1 MARSN
6 CSASTH
12 DVSSDNPLVY
22 RVARVRARPRLPQR
36 LFAPSRLAPPSHVAR
51 RAGRAADDDDD
62 AVLVIIIGVVV
73 IITLVVVVV
82 VVWARASRFD
92 VPNAVP
98 RPRARRRPRTYA
110 RTVASVTLSSVWFHS
125 SFVFKLIASVKPR

>member
-1 MARSN
+1 
-6 CSASTH
+6 
-12 DVSSDNPLVY
+12 VY

-36 LFAPSRLAPPSHVAR
+36 LFAPSRLA
-51 RAGRAADDDDD
+51 GRAADDDD
-62 AVLVIIIGVVV
+62 AVLVIIIGLAV
-73 IITLVVVVV
+73 IITLVVVVA
-82 VVWARASRFD
+82 VVWARASRFN

-110 RTVASVTLSSVWFHS
+110 RTVAGVTLSSVWFHS

>member
-36 LFAPSRLAPPSHVAR
+36 LFAPSRLA
-51 RAGRAADDDDD
+51 GRAADDDDD
-62 AVLVIIIGVVV
+62 AVLVIIIGLAV

-82 VVWARASRFD
+82 AVVWARASRFN

-110 RTVASVTLSSVWFHS
+110 RTVAGVTLSSVWFHS

>member
-36 LFAPSRLAPPSHVAR
+36 LFAPSRLA
-51 RAGRAADDDDD
+51 GRAADDDDD
-62 AVLVIIIGVVV
+62 AVLVIIFIGVVV
-73 IITLVVVVV
+73 IITLVVVV

>member
-36 LFAPSRLAPPSHVAR
+36 LFAPSRLA
-51 RAGRAADDDDD
+51 GRAADDDD
-62 AVLVIIIGVVV
+62 AVLVIIIGLAV
-73 IITLVVVVV
+73 IITLVVVVA

-110 RTVASVTLSSVWFHS
+110 RTVAGVTLSSVWFHS

>member
-36 LFAPSRLAPPSHVAR
+36 LFAPSRLA
-51 RAGRAADDDDD
+51 GRAADDDD
-62 AVLVIIIGVVV
+62 AVLVIIIGLAV

-82 VVWARASRFD
+82 AVVWARASRFD

-110 RTVASVTLSSVWFHS
+110 RTVAGVTLSSVWFHS

>member
-36 LFAPSRLAPPSHVAR
+36 LFAPSRLA
-51 RAGRAADDDDD
+51 GRAADDDDD
-62 AVLVIIIGVVV
+62 AVLVIIIGLAV

-82 VVWARASRFD
+82 AVVWARASRFD

-110 RTVASVTLSSVWFHS
+110 RTVAGVTLSSVWFHS

>member
-62 AVLVIIIGVVV
+62 AVLVIIFIGVVV
-73 IITLVVVVV
+73 IIMLVFVV
-82 VVWARASRFD
+82 VVWARASGFD

-110 RTVASVTLSSVWFHS
+110 RTVAGVTLSSVWFHS

>member
-36 LFAPSRLAPPSHVAR
+36 LFAPSRLA
-51 RAGRAADDDDD
+51 GRAADDDDD
-62 AVLVIIIGVVV
+62 AVLVIIIGLAV
-73 IITLVVVVV
+73 IITLVVVVA

-98 RPRARRRPRTYA
+98 RPRARRRPQTYA
-110 RTVASVTLSSVWFHS
+110 RTVAGVTLSSVWFHS

>member
-1 MARSN
+1 M
-6 CSASTH
+6 
-12 DVSSDNPLVY
+12 Y

-36 LFAPSRLAPPSHVAR
+36 LFAPSRLA
-51 RAGRAADDDDD
+51 GRAADDDDD
-62 AVLVIIIGVVV
+62 AVLVIIIGLAV
-73 IITLVVVVV
+73 IITLVVVVA

-110 RTVASVTLSSVWFHS
+110 RTVAGVTLSSVWFHS

>member
-22 RVARVRARPRLPQR
+22 RVARERARSRLPQR
-36 LFAPSRLAPPSHVAR
+36 LFAPSRL
-51 RAGRAADDDDD
+51 AGRAADDDDD
-62 AVLVIIIGVVV
+62 AVLVIIIGLAV

-82 VVWARASRFD
+82 AVVWAREQIQ
-92 VPNAVP
+92 
-98 RPRARRRPRTYA
+98 RPERRPSSPRSSSSANLRTH
-110 RTVASVTLSSVWFHS
+110 RGGRHTLECVAS
-125 SFVFKLIASVKPR
+125 LIIRFQTHRLGEAEMR

>member
-36 LFAPSRLAPPSHVAR
+36 LFAPSRLA
-51 RAGRAADDDDD
+51 GRAADDDD
-62 AVLVIIIGVVV
+62 AVLVIIIGLAV
-73 IITLVVVVV
+73 IITLVVVVA

-110 RTVASVTLSSVWFHS
+110 RTVAGVTLSSVWFHS
-125 SFVFKLIASVKPR
+125 SFVFKLIASVKPK

>member
-22 RVARVRARPRLPQR
+22 RVARVRARSRLPQR
-36 LFAPSRLAPPSHVAR
+36 LFAPSRL
-51 RAGRAADDDDD
+51 AGRAADDDDD
-62 AVLVIIIGVVV
+62 AVLVIIIGLAV
-73 IITLVVVVV
+73 IITLVVVA
-82 VVWARASRFD
+82 VVWARASRFN
-92 VPNAVP
+92 VPNAVS

-110 RTVASVTLSSVWFHS
+110 RTVAGVTLSSVWFHS

>member
-36 LFAPSRLAPPSHVAR
+36 LFAPSRLA
-51 RAGRAADDDDD
+51 GRAADDDDD
-62 AVLVIIIGVVV
+62 AVLVIIIGLAV

-82 VVWARASRFD
+82 AVVWARASRFN

-110 RTVASVTLSSVWFHS
+110 RTVAGVTLSSVWLHS
-125 SFVFKLIASVKPR
+125 SFVFKVIASVKPR

>member
-36 LFAPSRLAPPSHVAR
+36 LFAPSRLA
-51 RAGRAADDDDD
+51 GRAADDDDD

-73 IITLVVVVV
+73 IITLVVVLVVV

-110 RTVASVTLSSVWFHS
+110 RTVAGVTLSSVWLHS

>member
-36 LFAPSRLAPPSHVAR
+36 LFAPSRLA
-51 RAGRAADDDDD
+51 GRAADDDD
-62 AVLVIIIGVVV
+62 AVLVIIIGLAV
-73 IITLVVVVV
+73 IITLVVVVA
-82 VVWARASRFD
+82 VVWARASRFN

-98 RPRARRRPRTYA
+98 RPHARRRPRTYA
-110 RTVASVTLSSVWFHS
+110 RTVAGVTLSSVWFHS

>member
-22 RVARVRARPRLPQR
+22 RVARVRARSRLPQR
-36 LFAPSRLAPPSHVAR
+36 LFAPSRL
-51 RAGRAADDDDD
+51 AGRAADDDDD
-62 AVLVIIIGVVV
+62 AVLVIIIGLAV

-82 VVWARASRFD
+82 AVVWARASRFN
-92 VPNAVP
+92 VPNAVS

-110 RTVASVTLSSVWFHS
+110 RTVAGVTLSSVWFHS

>member
-1 MARSN
+1 M
-6 CSASTH
+6 
-12 DVSSDNPLVY
+12 Y

-36 LFAPSRLAPPSHVAR
+36 LFAPSRLA
-51 RAGRAADDDDD
+51 GRAADDDDD
-62 AVLVIIIGVVV
+62 AVLVIIFIGVVV

>member
-36 LFAPSRLAPPSHVAR
+36 LFAPSRLA
-51 RAGRAADDDDD
+51 GRAADDDDD
-62 AVLVIIIGVVV
+62 AVLVIIIGLAV
-73 IITLVVVVV
+73 IITLVVVVA
-82 VVWARASRFD
+82 VVWARASRFN

-98 RPRARRRPRTYA
+98 RSRARRRPRTYA
-110 RTVASVTLSSVWFHS
+110 RTVAGVTLSSVWFHS
-125 SFVFKLIASVKPR
+125 AFVFKLIASVKPR

>member
-36 LFAPSRLAPPSHVAR
+36 LFAPSRLA
-51 RAGRAADDDDD
+51 GRAADDDDD

-73 IITLVVVVV
+73 IITLVVVV

-110 RTVASVTLSSVWFHS
+110 RTVAGVTLSSVWLHS

>member
-1 MARSN
+1 M
-6 CSASTH
+6 
-12 DVSSDNPLVY
+12 Y

-36 LFAPSRLAPPSHVAR
+36 LFAPSRL
-51 RAGRAADDDDD
+51 AGRAADDDDD

-73 IITLVVVVV
+73 IITLVVVVVV

-110 RTVASVTLSSVWFHS
+110 RTVAGVTLSSVWLHS

>member
-36 LFAPSRLAPPSHVAR
+36 LFAPSRLA
-51 RAGRAADDDDD
+51 GRAADDDDD
-62 AVLVIIIGVVV
+62 AVLVIIIGLAV

-82 VVWARASRFD
+82 AVVWARASRFD

-110 RTVASVTLSSVWFHS
+110 RTVAGVTLSSVWLHS
-125 SFVFKLIASVKPR
+125 SFVFKVIASVKPR

>member
-22 RVARVRARPRLPQR
+22 RVARVRARSRLPQR
-36 LFAPSRLAPPSHVAR
+36 LFAPSRL
-51 RAGRAADDDDD
+51 AGRAADDDDD
-62 AVLVIIIGVVV
+62 AVLVIIIGLAV

-82 VVWARASRFD
+82 AVVWARASRFD

-110 RTVASVTLSSVWFHS
+110 RTVAGVTLSSVWLHS

>member
-36 LFAPSRLAPPSHVAR
+36 LFAPSRLA
-51 RAGRAADDDDD
+51 GRAADDDDD

-73 IITLVVVVV
+73 IITLVVVVVV

-110 RTVASVTLSSVWFHS
+110 RTVAGVTLSSVWFHS

>member
-36 LFAPSRLAPPSHVAR
+36 LFAPSRLA
-51 RAGRAADDDDD
+51 GRAADDDDD
-62 AVLVIIIGVVV
+62 AVLVIIIGVAV
-73 IITLVVVVV
+73 IITLVVVVVV

-110 RTVASVTLSSVWFHS
+110 HTVAGVTLSSVWLHS

>member
-36 LFAPSRLAPPSHVAR
+36 LFAPSRLA
-51 RAGRAADDDDD
+51 GRAADDDD
-62 AVLVIIIGVVV
+62 AVLVIIIGLAV

-82 VVWARASRFD
+82 AVVWARASRFN

-110 RTVASVTLSSVWFHS
+110 RTVAGVTLSSVWFHS

>member
-36 LFAPSRLAPPSHVAR
+36 LFAPSRLA
-51 RAGRAADDDDD
+51 GRAADDDD
-62 AVLVIIIGVVV
+62 AVLVIIIGLAV
-73 IITLVVVVV
+73 IITLVVVVA
-82 VVWARASRFD
+82 VVWARASRFN

>member
-36 LFAPSRLAPPSHVAR
+36 LFAPSRLA
-51 RAGRAADDDDD
+51 GRAADDDD
-62 AVLVIIIGVVV
+62 AVLVIIIGLAV
-73 IITLVVVVV
+73 IITLVVVVA

-98 RPRARRRPRTYA
+98 RPRARRRPQTYA
-110 RTVASVTLSSVWFHS
+110 RTVAGVTLSSVWFHS

>member
-36 LFAPSRLAPPSHVAR
+36 LFAPSRLA
-51 RAGRAADDDDD
+51 GRAADDDD
-62 AVLVIIIGVVV
+62 AVLVIIIGLAV

-82 VVWARASRFD
+82 
-92 VPNAVP
+92 AVES
-98 RPRARRRPRTYA
+98 AQ
-110 RTVASVTLSSVWFHS
+110 SH
-125 SFVFKLIASVKPR
+125 IHI

>member
-1 MARSN
+1 M
-6 CSASTH
+6 
-12 DVSSDNPLVY
+12 Y

-36 LFAPSRLAPPSHVAR
+36 LFAPSRLA
-51 RAGRAADDDDD
+51 GRAADDDD
-62 AVLVIIIGVVV
+62 AVLVIIIGLAV

-82 VVWARASRFD
+82 AVVWARASRFN

-110 RTVASVTLSSVWFHS
+110 RTVAGVTLSSVWFHS

>member
-36 LFAPSRLAPPSHVAR
+36 LFAPSRLA
-51 RAGRAADDDDD
+51 GRAADDDD
-62 AVLVIIIGVVV
+62 AVLVIIIGLAV
-73 IITLVVVVV
+73 IITLVVVVA

-98 RPRARRRPRTYA
+98 RPRARRRPQTYA
-110 RTVASVTLSSVWFHS
+110 RTVAGVTLSSVWFHS
-125 SFVFKLIASVKPR
+125 SFVFKLITSVKPR

>member
-36 LFAPSRLAPPSHVAR
+36 LFAPSRLA
-51 RAGRAADDDDD
+51 GRAADDDDD
-62 AVLVIIIGVVV
+62 AVLVIIFIGVVV

-82 VVWARASRFD
+82 VWARASGFD

-98 RPRARRRPRTYA
+98 RSPARRRPRTYA
-110 RTVASVTLSSVWFHS
+110 RTVAGVTLSSVWFHS

>member
-36 LFAPSRLAPPSHVAR
+36 LFAPSRLA
-51 RAGRAADDDDD
+51 GRAADDDDD

-82 VVWARASRFD
+82 AVVWARASRFD

-110 RTVASVTLSSVWFHS
+110 RTVAGVTLSSVWFHS

>member
-36 LFAPSRLAPPSHVAR
+36 LFAPSRLA
-51 RAGRAADDDDD
+51 GRAADDDD
-62 AVLVIIIGVVV
+62 AVLVIIIGLAV
-73 IITLVVVVV
+73 IITLVVVVA
-82 VVWARASRFD
+82 VVWARASRFN

-110 RTVASVTLSSVWFHS
+110 RTVAGVTLSSVWFHS

>member
-36 LFAPSRLAPPSHVAR
+36 LFAPSRLA
-51 RAGRAADDDDD
+51 GRAADDDDD
-62 AVLVIIIGVVV
+62 AVLVIIIGLAV
-73 IITLVVVVV
+73 IITLVVVA
-82 VVWARASRFD
+82 VVWARASRFN
-92 VPNAVP
+92 VPNAVS

-110 RTVASVTLSSVWFHS
+110 RTVAGVTLSSVWFHS

>member
-36 LFAPSRLAPPSHVAR
+36 LFAPSRLA
-51 RAGRAADDDDD
+51 GRAADDDD
-62 AVLVIIIGVVV
+62 AVLVIIIGLAV
-73 IITLVVVVV
+73 IITLVVVVA

-98 RPRARRRPRTYA
+98 RPRARRRPETYA
-110 RTVASVTLSSVWFHS
+110 RTVAGVTLSSVWFHS